1 MYHPSIN
8 AYRDKL
14 CYLTIY
20 IYIFTCI
27 YNWVLRFM
35 SYALHVLFCRSGKFK
50 SLDRGNGLCMK
61 QKKKTTTDILFN
73 EYVQMKFI
81 IFNEMY
87 VRRSQNL
94 QERFK

>member
-1 MYHPSIN
+1 MHE
-8 AYRDKL
+8 
-14 CYLTIY
+14 T
-20 IYIFTCI
+20 
-27 YNWVLRFM
+27 
-35 SYALHVLFCRSGKFK
+35 
-50 SLDRGNGLCMK
+50 
-61 QKKKTTTDILFN
+61 KKKTTTDILFN